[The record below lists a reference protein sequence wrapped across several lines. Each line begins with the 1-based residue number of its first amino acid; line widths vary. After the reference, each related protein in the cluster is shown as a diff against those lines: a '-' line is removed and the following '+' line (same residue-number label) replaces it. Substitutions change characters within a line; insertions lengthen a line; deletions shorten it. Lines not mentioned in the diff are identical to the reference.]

1 MADIKIE
8 YKRFKFDKDE
18 LVYKKSD
25 AEELNKNPDYEG
37 SRGDRYVGGGKLTWG
52 YIPVYK
58 VMGQEAIPNLD
69 SGEVDK
75 VYIIKNINDEESE
88 LEYVVEEFLFS
99 TPKFSFNNITT
110 IDNIDPLIIEGIRY
124 NIETYEWSYDARQYG
139 NTKTPF
145 RYGNIPE
152 DMLGWWKGDI
162 QEEVAQER
170 NVDCG
175 VLDDDSMINHPRH
188 YNQYRIEVIDII
200 EDATKDMTGIEAVC
214 IANVLKYVLRYKY
227 KNGFEDLKKARFY
240 LDKVIDNLANKEK

>member
-8 YKRFKFDKDE
+8 YKRFKFDKHE
-18 LVYKKSD
+18 RVYKKSD
-25 AEELNKNPDYEG
+25 VEELNKNPDYQDFM
-37 SRGDRYVGGGKLTWG
+37 GDMYVGGGKSTLCE
-52 YIPVYK
+52 IPIYK

-75 VYIIKNINDEESE
+75 VYIIKNINDEKSE

-99 TPKFSFNNITT
+99 TPMFNFNNITT
-110 IDNIDPLIIEGIRY
+110 IDNITPFIIEAVRY
-124 NIETYEWSYDARQYG
+124 NIETYEWSYDAREYG
-139 NTKTPF
+139 NTKTPS

-152 DMLGWWKGDI
+152 EMLGWWKGNT
-162 QEEVAQER
+162 QEEVAQECG
-170 NVDCG
+170 VDCG
-175 VLDDDSMINHPRH
+175 VLDGDSMINHPSH

-200 EDATKDMTGIEAVC
+200 EDATKDINGIEAVC

-227 KNGFEDLKKARFY
+227 KNGIEDLKKARFY